1 MEIRNAKKTD
11 KVNVAALIYSAG
23 PELYDFIYQNNQ
35 HTAQDYIAYEFNSG
49 RGFCGYN
56 NVTVAVKN
64 GEVVATG
71 CFYDG
76 KQYDKLLLGTALN
89 MCLFYGFGVASALLR
104 SSHISSVMKK
114 PKKDELYLANFGVL
128 TTLRGQGIGRTLI
141 ESQLATAK
149 QRGYRIFALD
159 VADTN
164 PRAEK
169 LYSSLGLVVTKV
181 KTFSGKREGIT
192 VPNSKKMEKEL

>member
-64 GEVVATG
+64 G
-71 CFYDG
+71 

-128 TTLRGQGIGRTLI
+128 ATLRGQGIGRALI

-169 LYSSLGLVVTKV
+169 LYSSLGLVVTKT
-181 KTFSGKREGIT
+181 KTFSGKREGIA
-192 VPNSKKMEKEL
+192 VPNSKKMEKQL